1 MGWPVRCDR
10 DHDSSRSARA
20 ADPPDEGTVSPSSS
34 PRRTFHALP
43 GRLRHGVGGLLCI
56 ALTLLLAD
64 PAGAMWPFERPR
76 RDLDPSHVRESAAR
90 MLSRA
95 IRFDTTNP
103 PGDERPLAEYLVRQ
117 AKASGLEARVVPTP
131 GGTPGV
137 GRAAVWARFRGTGHR
152 RPIVLLS
159 HLDVVPA
166 ARDAWAIDPFEG
178 LVGGGHVVGRG
189 ALDAKGIAVVHLLAL
204 AELAARGTPLDRDVI
219 LLSVP
224 DEETGGRQGS
234 GYLVREHQNLL
245 HDAEFLIT
253 EGGGIL
259 PGVGASPDI
268 WGVTFTEKSPCW
280 IELTAHGRPGHGS
293 AAAGD
298 EAVPRLI
305 AALDRLRRYETPVR
319 VTPEVGEM
327 FRALSPYASGED
339 RLGLA
344 DLERA
349 LRLWPDF
356 RERFLQEPGR
366 NALVRTTVAITV
378 LRAGDRTNVVP
389 GEARAQVDAR
399 LLPGESCGSFVEQ
412 VRRVIDDPEVR
423 VETILEFGAL
433 ASPIDTDL
441 FHAIERVAA
450 AQDAPG
456 VVVPR
461 VISGFTDAHYYR
473 EVGIVAYGF
482 VPRWLRA
489 RDTRGIHGPNER
501 ISLDNLEEG
510 ARLLVQILDELSAG
524 PHGSDADDS
533 GS

>member
-1 MGWPVRCDR
+1 ML
-10 DHDSSRSARA
+10 
-20 ADPPDEGTVSPSSS
+20 
-34 PRRTFHALP
+34 ALVP
-43 GRLRHGVGGLLCI
+43 F
-56 ALTLLLAD
+56 
-64 PAGAMWPFERPR
+64 PAGAIWPFDSARKE
-76 RDLDPSHVRESAAR
+76 LDASDVRGSAAR
-90 MLSRA
+90 ILARA

-103 PGDERPLAEYLVRQ
+103 PGDEGPLAEYLAEIARS
-117 AKASGLEARVVPTP
+117 AGLEARVVPTP
-131 GGTPGV
+131 GGSEGV
-137 GRAAVWARFRGTGHR
+137 GRAAVWARFPGTGRR

-166 ARDAWAIDPFEG
+166 TPDAWALDPFEG

-189 ALDAKGIAVVHLLAL
+189 ALDAKGIAVVHLLAM
-204 AELAARGTPLDRDVI
+204 ARLAARGTPLERDVI
-219 LLSVP
+219 LLAVP
-224 DEETGGRQGS
+224 DEETGGRLGS
-234 GYLVREHQNLL
+234 GYLVREHQSLL

-259 PGVGASPDI
+259 PSAGGATDV
-268 WGVTFTEKSPCW
+268 WGVTFSEKSPCW
-280 IELTAHGRPGHGS
+280 IELTARGRPGHGS

-298 EAVPRLI
+298 AAVPRLV

-319 VTPEVGEM
+319 VTPEVGRM
-327 FRALSPYASGED
+327 FRALAPHASGED

-344 DLERA
+344 DLDRA

-356 RERFLQEPGR
+356 RERFLSEPGR

-389 GEARAQVDAR
+389 GEARAQIDAR
-399 LLPGESCGSFVEQ
+399 LLPGERCSVFVEQ

-423 VETILEFGAL
+423 VETILEFAAR
-433 ASPIDTDL
+433 ASPVDTDL
-441 FHAIERVAA
+441 FRAIERVAA
-450 AQDAPG
+450 AQDPPG

-461 VISGFTDAHYYR
+461 VIAGFTDAHYYR
-473 EVGIVAYGF
+473 EVGIVSYGF

-510 ARLLVQILDELSAG
+510 VRLLVQILDEL
-524 PHGSDADDS
+524 
-533 GS
+533 